1 MHNESDP
8 EHEVARAL
16 AALPADDAR
25 PYDWPEFQRRRAHA
39 ARGRRAAGAGVFAAA
54 AVCAVAAVAVLVRL
68 DHHAEVRAVT
78 AAARGTAERPPPR
91 EAAAAAGAA
100 AAERWLASL
109 PREPAVVRVGTRADV
124 LGLEDRIAQVDDLLT
139 ADDAGRG
146 QGAAVLVLQRE
157 RARLVSS
164 LVQVRYAET
173 LANESR

>member
-8 EHEVARAL
+8 EYELARAL
-16 AALPADDAR
+16 AALPADEAR
-25 PYDWPEFQRRRAHA
+25 PYDWREFQRRRAHA
-39 ARGRRAAGAGVFAAA
+39 ARRRRGTGAGALAAA

-68 DHHAEVRAVT
+68 DRHAQVRAVT
-78 AAARGTAERPPPR
+78 AAAAAPADAEPR
-91 EAAAAAGAA
+91 S
-100 AAERWLASL
+100 AERWLASL

-139 ADDAGRG
+139 AGDAGRG
-146 QGAAVLVLQRE
+146 QAVAVLALQRE